1 MIPLNFLQHFTLN
14 YIEHSYSHLVENLYV
29 HKTKTL
35 DAIPVKR
42 KCGRP
47 PKPKP
52 EIPIGKTRTAQLQRL
67 QLYEPNNIL
76 EV

>member
-1 MIPLNFLQHFTLN
+1 M
-14 YIEHSYSHLVENLYV
+14 EHSYSHLVENLYA

-35 DAIPVKR
+35 DTMPVKR

-52 EIPIGKTRTAQLQRL
+52 EIPISKTRTMTAAKTLTT
-67 QLYEPNNIL
+67 
-76 EV
+76 

>member
-1 MIPLNFLQHFTLN
+1 MGHPHTSIRDWEWAYL
-14 YIEHSYSHLVENLYV
+14 YIEHSYSHFVENLYV

-35 DAIPVKR
+35 DVKPVKR

-52 EIPIGKTRTAQLQRL
+52 EIPISKTRTPTAAKT
-67 QLYEPNNIL
+67 PTI
-76 EV
+76 